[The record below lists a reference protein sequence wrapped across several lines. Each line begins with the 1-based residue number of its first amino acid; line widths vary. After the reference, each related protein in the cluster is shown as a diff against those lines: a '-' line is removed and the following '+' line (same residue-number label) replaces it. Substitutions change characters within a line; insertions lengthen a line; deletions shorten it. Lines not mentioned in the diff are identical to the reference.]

1 MNITELLNVN
11 LIKLE
16 LSSKTKEDVIK
27 EMATILDENGKL
39 LDVDKYIKAV
49 VAREKEFSTG
59 IGMGIAIPHGKSSGV
74 KEPALIFGRSTAG
87 IDYQSMDDE
96 LAHLFFLI
104 AVPEESSNE
113 HLKILGQISRKL
125 MHKELRDSLMNAS
138 TPEEVITLLGQ

>member
-1 MNITELLNVN
+1 MNITEILNVN

-16 LSSKTKEDVIK
+16 LNSKTKEDVIT

-39 LDVDKYIKAV
+39 LDKNIYIKAV
-49 VAREKEFSTG
+49 KDREKEFSTG

-74 KEPALIFGRSTAG
+74 KEAALVFGRSANG

-104 AVPEESSNE
+104 AVPEESSDE
-113 HLKILGQISRKL
+113 HLKILSQLSRKL
-125 MHKELRDSLMNAS
+125 MHKDLRESLMKATS
-138 TPEEVITLLGQ
+138 PEEVITLLEK

>member
-16 LSSKTKEDVIK
+16 LTSKTKEDVIK
-27 EMATILDENGKL
+27 EMANLLDEDGKL
-39 LDVDKYIKAV
+39 LDKEKYIKAV
-49 VAREKEFSTG
+49 TDREKEFSTG

-74 KEPALIFGRSTAG
+74 KEAALVFGRSTNG

-96 LAHLFFLI
+96 LAHIFFLI

-113 HLKILGQISRKL
+113 HLQILAQISRKL
-125 MHKELRDSLMNAS
+125 MHKELRDSLMSATS
-138 TPEEVITLLGQ
+138 PEEIITLLEQ

>member
-27 EMATILDENGKL
+27 EMVTILDKDGKL
-39 LDVDKYIKAV
+39 LDVDKYLQAV
-49 VAREKEFSTG
+49 LDRETEFSTG

-74 KEPALIFGRSTAG
+74 KEPALVFGRSVDG

-96 LAHLFFLI
+96 LAHIFFLI
-104 AVPEESSNE
+104 AVPEESSDE

-125 MHKELRDSLMNAS
+125 MHSELRDSLMKAS
-138 TPEEVITLLGQ
+138 SAEEIITLLEQ